1 MGLRDSCDG
10 KGRARHAREFRVAS
24 DGGVSGAVAAGRGG
38 DETRRGDANA
48 ADVAGRTAAC
58 AAARGGS
65 QRHRERRS
73 AAPTLRCSPADDE
86 GRRTTPLPVFRGGCR
101 LGEVGDED
109 ATTRRSRARG
119 RRKRYLTRG
128 SLEGGGGGERVARV
142 AGRAEARAV
151 RVSDRPEK
159 NAPGAVSFPPDQDD
173 DEFANARVA
182 RRKSRRRY
190 PPRRR
195 SPRRARHGDGD
206 RAVRARGV
214 PPHDSRASRASWA
227 RDVDTSGGVRRVV
240 G

>member
-1 MGLRDSCDG
+1 M
-10 KGRARHAREFRVAS
+10 
-24 DGGVSGAVAAGRGG
+24 
-38 DETRRGDANA
+38 
-48 ADVAGRTAAC
+48 
-58 AAARGGS
+58 
-65 QRHRERRS
+65 
-73 AAPTLRCSPADDE
+73 
-86 GRRTTPLPVFRGGCR
+86 PVFRGQRR

-119 RRKRYLTRG
+119 RWKRYLTRG

-173 DEFANARVA
+173 EFANDGLPAQIPSPLSDSALLVA
-182 RRKSRRRY
+182 APSH
-190 PPRRR
+190 
-195 SPRRARHGDGD
+195 SHGDGD

>member
-1 MGLRDSCDG
+1 MPSRS
-10 KGRARHAREFRVAS
+10 E
-24 DGGVSGAVAAGRGG
+24 GRGR
-38 DETRRGDANA
+38 DETR
-48 ADVAGRTAAC
+48 AGRERSPTSREFDAPRSC
-58 AAARGGS
+58 AAARGRSRSGS
-65 QRHRERRS
+65 R
-73 AAPTLRCSPADDE
+73 AARPNPTLRCSPADDE
-86 GRRTTPLPVFRGGCR
+86 GRRTTLMPVFRGGCR

-173 DEFANARVA
+173 DEFANDGLPAQIPSPLSDSALSVA
-182 RRKSRRRY
+182 APSH
-190 PPRRR
+190 P
-195 SPRRARHGDGD
+195 HGDGD

>member
-1 MGLRDSCDG
+1 M
-10 KGRARHAREFRVAS
+10 
-24 DGGVSGAVAAGRGG
+24 GRGG
-38 DETRRGDANA
+38 RGTRVSFVSRATEGCRVPSWTEERGRDETRGTRTL
-48 ADVAGRTAAC
+48 ADVAGIRRTSLVCGRTGTFSLRLASGAPN
-58 AAARGGS
+58 
-65 QRHRERRS
+65 
-73 AAPTLRCSPADDE
+73 PTLRCSPADDE
-86 GRRTTPLPVFRGGCR
+86 GRRTTLMPVFRGGCR

-159 NAPGAVSFPPDQDD
+159 NAPGAVSFPPADLD
-173 DEFANARVA
+173 DELTNDGEPAL
-182 RRKSRRRY
+182 SRRALSVAA
-190 PPRRR
+190 P
-195 SPRRARHGDGD
+195 SHFHGDGD